1 MSISNYT
8 VPTNPY
14 EDWRG
19 SERRGFVPTARQK
32 VILDAYAEAVATGLY
47 YTKDIQDV
55 QEALVASVFGAPA
68 PMPAAA
74 IPEWANTWR
83 PDSAWLTPP

>member
-47 YTKDIQDV
+47 
-55 QEALVASVFGAPA
+55 
-68 PMPAAA
+68 
-74 IPEWANTWR
+74 
-83 PDSAWLTPP
+83 